1 MASGTELS
9 AQDVANRLW
18 GLGTVVVHRSAT
30 WNSGVSDALAGV
42 VLEVL
47 PEASSQE
54 FANLL

>member
-1 MASGTELS
+1 MAGGRADFSS
-9 AQDVANRLW
+9 QDVANTLW
-18 GLGTVVVHRSAT
+18 GFGTVAHRSAT